1 MFYKRIAELRVD
13 NDKTQQEIADLLIC
27 NKQVYARYERG
38 EREIPTSMLIQL
50 ARYYRVNMDYL
61 IGLTDVKK
69 PYPPKKG

>member
-50 ARYYRVNMDYL
+50 ARYYGVNMDYL